1 MEQFTV
7 NVPVRDVDAEDV
19 KNAFADAY
27 GYKDTIDLGNGVDYP
42 NPVTK
47 EQFVTQC
54 CTGFLLSIFKGYMVE
69 NAEAIAVSA
78 ASQEASTRAAEN
90 VALFDAARLAA
101 LPVDPFTNHPTAVDQ
116 TLNFYLEDGE
126 LTITLA
132 GSDPDSLPLTFEIVE
147 NFATGTSQLLDNV
160 ISYVPEFTGQQI
172 LTYKV
177 FNGTKYSPLG
187 TITVNVSSSIPT
199 STSQSISIPMNST
212 ATITLTGEDPN
223 SLPLTHSVVES
234 TVHGDLTI
242 EDNVCTY
249 TPFADFVGAD
259 SFTFTSSNGTYTSDP
274 TAVTIEVAGE

>member
-27 GYKDTIDLGNGVDYP
+27 GYKDTIDLGNGVHYP

-101 LPVDPFTNHPTAVDQ
+101 LPVDPFTNHPTAADQ
-116 TLNFYLEDGE
+116 NVTLSLNDSLI
-126 LTITLA
+126 ITLE
-132 GSDPDSLPLTFEIVE
+132 GNDPDGVSIDFEVVDNPSNGIVE
-147 NFATGTSQLLDNV
+147 LLGGQATYSPNTDFVGVDL
-160 ISYVPEFTGQQI
+160 FTF
-172 LTYKV
+172 KA
-177 FNGTKYSPLG
+177 FNGTKYSPVA
-187 TITVNVSSSIPT
+187 TVN
-199 STSQSISIPMNST
+199 
-212 ATITLTGEDPN
+212 
-223 SLPLTHSVVES
+223 
-234 TVHGDLTI
+234 
-242 EDNVCTY
+242 
-249 TPFADFVGAD
+249 
-259 SFTFTSSNGTYTSDP
+259 
-274 TAVTIEVAGE
+274 IEVVNPGE